1 MGRYAAKK
9 IFNWE
14 YPRYKTVNGSLV
26 WDAQGFTPMDQAEP
40 YFARLYEELFEQ
52 PVISKVVVDTVTK
65 VATQVQNGLIKVGT
79 RPDKEYVDVPYETE
93 EQKDDTLEAGKREVL
108 QAGVNGQILKLTT
121 YALANKATGE
131 LVSNTTESVVKA
143 MVKEIIRVGT
153 KVGGNETP
161 TDPESSSSQESS
173 SESSE
178 ASSMSEST
186 SSESESSSFFSESKG
201 DQFNSGQADIQSE
214 LPELIISEDPASSQ
228 LPAEESALALEAKP
242 ANGPADN
249 EQLPNT
255 GATSDAALFAVG
267 LVAMLGGMSLI
278 LIKKKK
284 MPNLLALSSNG

>member
-26 WDAQGFTPMDQAEP
+26 WDAQGFTTMDQAEP
-40 YFARLYEELFEQ
+40 YFARLYEDLFEQ

-121 YALANKATGE
+121 YVLANKATGE
-131 LVSNTTESVVKA
+131 LISNTTESVVKA

-186 SSESESSSFFSESKG
+186 SSELESSSQEVSSSSQEASSSEASQSQSESQSSEASQESSMSRRG
-201 DQFNSGQADIQSE
+201 ILSG
-214 LPELIISEDPASSQ
+214 LI
-228 LPAEESALALEAKP
+228 
-242 ANGPADN
+242 
-249 EQLPNT
+249 
-255 GATSDAALFAVG
+255 AALTAIPCSKTPLRFRLSAR
-267 LVAMLGGMSLI
+267 MMSC
-278 LIKKKK
+278 
-284 MPNLLALSSNG
+284 SSWIMTP